1 MGEGG
6 AFNNSRHL
14 GKGLCWPGSSFHQQD
29 QDSACAAGGLPRAGG
44 GSMGY
49 PLPFLISPSKLRF
62 SPSWSQVV
70 ARASGWNK
78 GWLLN
83 KGWSWEQ
90 EAAGLTFPIRGKDF
104 CVSREEETSAKVKT
118 GLVASVRVRERCLAG
133 SF

>member
-1 MGEGG
+1 M
-6 AFNNSRHL
+6 
-14 GKGLCWPGSSFHQQD
+14 
-29 QDSACAAGGLPRAGG
+29 
-44 GSMGY
+44 
-49 PLPFLISPSKLRF
+49 
-62 SPSWSQVV
+62 